1 MSAVETLAFDLASS
15 PWVYPVIAVLAAA
28 DGFTIVLP
36 SETVVAG
43 LASTAVSLGAP
54 NLALLGLTAA
64 LGAHAGDVGVFLLG
78 RLFAKAPWLAE
89 STRIGSVLAWTR
101 RRLETQ
107 GPLYIM
113 SARYI
118 PYGRLLVNAA
128 AGSSGYPIRRFLALS
143 ATGCVIWASAYIGIG
158 AGAGAWFGQQW
169 WLALVLAVVV
179 AIAMGFVVDRVIR
192 RSGRA

>member
-1 MSAVETLAFDLASS
+1 VTPAETLAFDLASS
-15 PWVYPVIAVLAAA
+15 LWVYPIIVVLAAA
-28 DGFTIVLP
+28 DGLTIVLP

-64 LGAHAGDVGVFLLG
+64 LGAHIGDLVVFLLG
-78 RLFAKAPWLAE
+78 RLMARTRWLRDG
-89 STRIGSVLAWTR
+89 TRLGRVLAWTR

-128 AGSSGYPIRRFLALS
+128 AGSSGYPIRRFLVLS
-143 ATGCVIWASAYIGIG
+143 ALGCSIWAGAYIGIG
-158 AGAGAWFGQQW
+158 AGAGAWFGEQW
-169 WLALVLAVVV
+169 WLALVIAVVV
-179 AIAMGFVVDRVIR
+179 AVLVGFGADRLIR
-192 RSGRA
+192 RYGDN

>member
-54 NLALLGLTAA
+54 NIALLGLTAA

-89 STRIGSVLAWTR
+89 ATRIGSVLAWTR